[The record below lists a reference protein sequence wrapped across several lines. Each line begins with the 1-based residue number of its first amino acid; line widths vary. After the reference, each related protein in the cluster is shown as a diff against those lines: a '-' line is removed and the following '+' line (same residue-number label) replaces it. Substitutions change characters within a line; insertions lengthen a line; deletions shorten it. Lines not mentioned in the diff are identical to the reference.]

1 MSGDRSSTEPEP
13 EGSNP
18 GPEARA
24 EELPRQPGGISAW
37 FNSGPKPPADD
48 AAQGRLEDVDSWNG
62 ASGDTALDDERS
74 DSSGVPVVA
83 AARGGATADRT
94 GEGRRVVQVRIL
106 DGEEPDQVSSS
117 SDRDDAQPE
126 QGVTPDQKPTFLTW
140 AELVAARLP
149 GAARRGAFQVRQLPH
164 PGSRRGHG
172 LHRWNGAQVPGR
184 HQARRAAGH
193 CRRLRTS
200 SSNRRPGDSRTFGQ
214 R

>member
-126 QGVTPDQKPTFLTW
+126 QGVTPDQKQHFSHGRSWWRPVCRELRAEERSRSANSLTPDL
-140 AELVAARLP
+140 AEGTGYTV
-149 GAARRGAFQVRQLPH
+149 GTVRKYL
-164 PGSRRGHG
+164 GDIKRAER
-172 LHRWNGAQVPGR
+172 
-184 HQARRAAGH
+184 QAIAG
-193 CRRLRTS
+193 
-200 SSNRRPGDSRTFGQ
+200 D
-214 R
+214 